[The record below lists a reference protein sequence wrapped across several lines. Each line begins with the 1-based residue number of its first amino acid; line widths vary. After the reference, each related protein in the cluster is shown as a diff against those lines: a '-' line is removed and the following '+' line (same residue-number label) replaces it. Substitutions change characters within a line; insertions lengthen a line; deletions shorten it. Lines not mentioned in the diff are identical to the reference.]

1 MTLFR
6 TGIFFF
12 WRKPSGSNG
21 NLQTWLFTWIFFSS
35 ISCKIQGLTEIKK
48 SGNAGS
54 KWNRHGISDGVCD
67 YHHHHHHH
75 RQMMMIIITWWWSSS
90 WFAFLLQNDNWWY
103 QFFLQKKTC
112 FFMVGSRSP
121 EITSTKVEASEWT
134 KKAPFWECKAPWYIF
149 LSLPS
154 ISKHKSM
161 VPYWNLHK
169 LPKLFTAQK
178 ISQQNHP
185 KMSHHSPQQ
194 NSRFQSSTS
203 NFSRNLDSSQSALS
217 GCRSTEIRRLRVLQG
232 QIHWT
237 KSSNM
242 CQALTTIAIH
252 LRSHKMAC
260 DESYEVRWIFCRLIS
275 KCIETYWKKHMFK
288 KASTYT
294 YVYIYV
300 YLRICANKQWTNE
313 IYRFLCL
320 TVFIGCISKPFLHH
334 P

>member
-1 MTLFR
+1 
-6 TGIFFF
+6 
-12 WRKPSGSNG
+12 
-21 NLQTWLFTWIFFSS
+21 
-35 ISCKIQGLTEIKK
+35 
-48 SGNAGS
+48 
-54 KWNRHGISDGVCD
+54 
-67 YHHHHHHH
+67 
-75 RQMMMIIITWWWSSS
+75 
-90 WFAFLLQNDNWWY
+90 
-103 QFFLQKKTC
+103 
-112 FFMVGSRSP
+112 MVGSRSP

-294 YVYIYV
+294 YVYIYMYICGYVQTNNEQMKYTDSYVLQFFLGV
-300 YLRICANKQWTNE
+300 YPNPFSIIHRSPKNPRYTKFTCHILGLQLQTTLRSCDTLPETNSSWKWAKKPTKGK
-313 IYRFLCL
+313 I
-320 TVFIGCISKPFLHH
+320 VFQPSIFRSYVILFAHFEKMLFEEKSYQRR
-334 P
+334 